1 MRRIGITAH
10 TFVNWAGGLDFVR
23 TVASGL
29 RASGEPLEL
38 HLLMPIEGPWLRTRT
53 TVRAWRDA
61 LLRRTAPPQ
70 PAGAA
75 MEAAIASFGEGIT
88 VHRID
93 IGHTALRQ
101 AAAHLGLQALI
112 PALKPLP
119 FGAELPWVGYVWD
132 FQHRHLPQLF
142 KPRSIARRDR
152 EFRRMLLR
160 APSVIV
166 NSRAVADDVKR
177 FVPEA
182 TASVWALPFSA
193 EPQPEWFEPLP
204 GVHERHGIRGRYFIV
219 CNQFWQH
226 KDHGTAFRAMAELVR
241 SHPDVQM
248 VCTGA
253 TSDFRDAGYF
263 DRLMAEAR
271 SLGIDQHLKVLGLVP
286 KREQIA
292 LLAGAVALVQ
302 PTLSE
307 GGPGGGA
314 AYDAVSLGVPA
325 LLSDIAVNREI
336 EEPEVG
342 FFQAGDAASLAAA
355 MRGRLDRAAPLH
367 PGAAT
372 LLAEGRQRRRRA
384 GQVLLQAVDAAC
396 LRRP

>member
-1 MRRIGITAH
+1 MIRIGITAH

-23 TVASGL
+23 TVAAGL
-29 RASGEPLEL
+29 RATSEPLEL
-38 HLLMPIEGPWLRTRT
+38 HLLMPIDGPLLRTRT
-53 TVRAWRDA
+53 TLRSLRDR
-61 LLRRTAPPQ
+61 LTRRSAAPQ

-75 MEAAIASFGEGIT
+75 LEAAIASFGDGLA

-93 IGHTALRQ
+93 IGHRALKACAGQ
-101 AAAHLGLQALI
+101 LKLQALI

-166 NSRAVADDVKR
+166 NSRAVADDIRR
-177 FVPEA
+177 FVPDARA
-182 TASVWALPFSA
+182 TVVALPFSA

-204 GVHERHGIRGRYFIV
+204 GVHERHGIAGHYFIV

-226 KDHGTAFRAMAELVR
+226 KDHRTAFHALALLRE
-241 SHPDVQM
+241 SHPQLQL

-263 DRLMAEAR
+263 DRLMSEAR
-271 SLGIDQHLKVLGLVP
+271 ELGIAANLKVLGLVP

-292 LLAGAVALVQ
+292 LLSGALALVQ

-314 AYDAVSLGVPA
+314 AFDAVSLGVPA

-336 EEPEVG
+336 EEPGVD
-342 FFQAGDAASLAAA
+342 FFAAGDAASLAEA
-355 MRGRLDRAAPLH
+355 MRRRLAQGQAPRR
-367 PGAAT
+367 PAEQ
-372 LLAEGRQRRRRA
+372 LLAEGRQRRQRA
-384 GQVLLQAVDAAC
+384 GLALLQAIEAARHV
-396 LRRP
+396 RR